1 MKQLDK
7 LREQRGKLGLSQSDV
22 ARKVGVSLTAY
33 QLWERQVAKPK
44 PENMEKL
51 KKVLELN

>member
-1 MKQLDK
+1 VKQLDK